1 MQRGCLPLP
10 EFYSWEPPKGD
21 LNPDLTAWSCL
32 CHWEGPR
39 SGSGLGLNVRMRT
52 EGIGFNDLRP
62 RSPFP
67 ASLGVGSDGEDE
79 HSGPS

>member
-1 MQRGCLPLP
+1 MP

-21 LNPDLTAWSCL
+21 LNPDRSDSMVMLVPLGRPQIWKRVGASCGDED
-32 CHWEGPR
+32 C
-39 SGSGLGLNVRMRT
+39 
-52 EGIGFNDLRP
+52 EGIGFSDLRP

-67 ASLGVGSDGEDE
+67 VSLGVGSHGEDE